1 MSNSPGRQYSAIGLK
16 ARSCETVDR
25 MCHMVVANSLP
36 RAAPDT
42 ERVTTEI
49 VARSIPSFWSVPPCQ
64 RECTT
69 TQKRAQRTTPSA
81 PFTSDVR
88 RGLCVH
94 GQ

>member
-42 ERVTTEI
+42 ERVTTGI
-49 VARSIPSFWSVPPCQ
+49 VARSIPSFWSVPSCQ
-64 RECTT
+64 RECAT